1 MLEKKLNGSYSL
13 YLANKR
19 SRQRRKMDHDQ
30 TPCEGS
36 NDITGP
42 SRPRWLFQSY
52 QDKVVSID
60 SSKLV
65 KPVWFPLDMSLPHL
79 GGRGYD
85 CYHPLPS
92 CIGTAQHCLAEVG
105 VSSSLLFVLKFASS
119 IIRVPVSTLVAKV
132 TNIEEVLRCHGYL
145 ANTTLEV
152 FTQASQFN
160 DQ

>member
-1 MLEKKLNGSYSL
+1 MLEQKLNGSYSL

-19 SRQRRKMDHDQ
+19 SRQRHHDQ

-36 NDITGP
+36 SDITGP
-42 SRPRWLFQSY
+42 STPRWLFQSY
-52 QDKVVSID
+52 QGKVVSID
-60 SSKLV
+60 SSKPV

-85 CYHPLPS
+85 CYHPLSP
-92 CIGTAQHCLAEVG
+92 CINRGTAQHRLAEVG

-119 IIRVPVSTLVAKV
+119 IVRVPVSTLVAKV

-152 FTQASQFN
+152 FRQASQFN
-160 DQ
+160 DE